1 MPHSGIKDVLFVGKN
16 CLSHWCAELVTGEE
30 VTQPLQGAQCLPEEE
45 ISELQT
51 P

>member
-1 MPHSGIKDVLFVGKN
+1 MPHSGIKDILFVGKN
-16 CLSHWCAELVTGEE
+16 CLSHWVTGEE
-30 VTQPLQGAQCLPEEE
+30 VTQPLQGAQRLPEEE